1 MELDNLKEVWQADA
15 GNTLP
20 GIKED
25 ILLMLQKKSR
35 SPITKIKRNLRG
47 EMMVVVVLYSASI
60 IYYIISNKG
69 RYWELALMLFLMGML
84 FMFYYYRKNKL
95 LQEME
100 CVTCEVKSNL
110 ERQVSMLGKYIRFYF
125 VAGTLLTPIAYFT
138 AGLIVLYKSPGFS
151 IAGTQFLSWFIG
163 IGIVL
168 SILVYFLNI
177 WYVNKLYGRHLNK
190 LKELLQQ
197 MEESTIS

>member
-15 GNTLP
+15 GKSLP
-20 GIKED
+20 GIKEE

-35 SPITKIKRNLRG
+35 SPIAKIKRNLHG

-95 LQEME
+95 LNEME

-110 ERQVSMLGKYIRFYF
+110 ERQVSMLGKYIQFYF

-151 IAGTQFLSWFIG
+151 ITGTQLLYWFIG
-163 IGIVL
+163 IGIGV
-168 SILVYFLNI
+168 SILTYFLNI
-177 WYVNKLYGRHLNK
+177 WYVNKLYGRHLKK
-190 LKELLQQ
+190 LKELLLQ

>member
-35 SPITKIKRNLRG
+35 SPIAKIKRNLRG

-69 RYWELALMLFLMGML
+69 RYWELALMLFLIL
-84 FMFYYYRKNKL
+84 AIAL
-95 LQEME
+95 
-100 CVTCEVKSNL
+100 SNSRSP
-110 ERQVSMLGKYIRFYF
+110 ER
-125 VAGTLLTPIAYFT
+125 
-138 AGLIVLYKSPGFS
+138 
-151 IAGTQFLSWFIG
+151 
-163 IGIVL
+163 L
-168 SILVYFLNI
+168 SIFSGLKKEPYYI
-177 WYVNKLYGRHLNK
+177 WGLTNC
-190 LKELLQQ
+190 
-197 MEESTIS
+197 T

>member
-35 SPITKIKRNLRG
+35 SPIAKIKRNLRG

-69 RYWELALMLFLMGML
+69 RYWELALMLFLMGLL

-95 LQEME
+95 LKEME

-125 VAGTLLTPIAYFT
+125 VAGTLLAPIAYFT

-151 IAGTQFLSWFIG
+151 ITGTQFLYWFIG
-163 IGIVL
+163 IGIGV
-168 SILVYFLNI
+168 SILIYFLNI
-177 WYVNKLYGRHLNK
+177 WYVNKLYGRHLKK

-197 MEESTIS
+197 MEESTIP